1 MHIKL
6 SDDMKIFILTIPVY
20 IIIGLFCYDGILSLF
35 SILDAIND
43 GYSLVYTGNK
53 LIFLVIITYVLWLF
67 FYIFFYNYINF
78 LAEIMI
84 IIFNVV
90 ILIKGNRENAIMHRS

>member
-1 MHIKL
+1 MYFKL
-6 SDDMKIFILTIPVY
+6 NGDMKIFILTILVY

-35 SILDAIND
+35 SVLVAIND

-53 LIFLVIITYVLWLF
+53 LIFLVIITYVLWLV
-67 FYIFFYNYINF
+67 YDIFCNNYINF

-90 ILIKGNRENAIMHRS
+90 ILINGNRENAIMHRS